1 MKILVLKSFKPHNS
15 SFYHRNVFNRVLTVI
30 WNRGILCHAHTVPDC
45 RRRIMVEELSVDNN
59 RAIIIT
65 IYYIVVQVF
74 TTCKIFV
81 IHYQA

>member
-1 MKILVLKSFKPHNS
+1 MSRSYS
-15 SFYHRNVFNRVLTVI
+15 SRLQKENYGGGALI
-30 WNRGILCHAHTVPDC
+30 
-45 RRRIMVEELSVDNN
+45 SVDNN